1 MANQTPLSLSDVFH
15 CQQNYWEGIIINYFS
30 DQDKK
35 EIQFSTGRATYA
47 HDLDLSILYD
57 FHMAFSSS
65 IHGQRIDI
73 TFSQH
78 IDIPGDETDI

>member
-1 MANQTPLSLSDVFH
+1 MQRTP
-15 CQQNYWEGIIINYFS
+15 
-30 DQDKK
+30 
-35 EIQFSTGRATYA
+35 

-73 TFSQH
+73 TFSQR
-78 IDIPGDETDI
+78 IDIPSDEIDILALGSCQVMSWFTVIEQKQTIYG

>member
-1 MANQTPLSLSDVFH
+1 MQRTP
-15 CQQNYWEGIIINYFS
+15 
-30 DQDKK
+30 
-35 EIQFSTGRATYA
+35 

-73 TFSQH
+73 TSQH
-78 IDIPGDETDI
+78 IDIPGDEIDILALGLVPSHV

>member
-1 MANQTPLSLSDVFH
+1 MQRTP
-15 CQQNYWEGIIINYFS
+15 
-30 DQDKK
+30 
-35 EIQFSTGRATYA
+35 

-78 IDIPGDETDI
+78 IDIPSDEIDILALVMSWFTVIEQKQTIYG

>member
-1 MANQTPLSLSDVFH
+1 MSSIVNRIIGKGKLLIISRIKTRKRYSFRLAVQRTP
-15 CQQNYWEGIIINYFS
+15 
-30 DQDKK
+30 
-35 EIQFSTGRATYA
+35 

-78 IDIPGDETDI
+78 IDIPSDEIDILALGSCQVMS